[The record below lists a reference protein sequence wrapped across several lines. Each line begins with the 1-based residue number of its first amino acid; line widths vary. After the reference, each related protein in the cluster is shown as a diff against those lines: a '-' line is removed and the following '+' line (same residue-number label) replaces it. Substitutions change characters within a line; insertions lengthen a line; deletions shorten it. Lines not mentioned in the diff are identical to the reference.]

1 MKRLAA
7 AILLTAALC
16 WAAEGRTTRH
26 QLWRGVWISLP
37 EGAEIQP
44 QPRPIRRVRKQVI
57 IDGAIIDLVRQ
68 NKGLPYGAEFERRW
82 RREAGYR
89 NITVRSRGNSY
100 FTTSTSR
107 GVWHFNRKVRMSPKQ
122 MVEAYFSVPV
132 PQRNS
137 EEARRLRAML
147 MSISLRRK

>member
-1 MKRLAA
+1 MKVLAA
-7 AILLTAALC
+7 SMVLALGLC
-16 WAAEGRTTRH
+16 GVAEGQTTRH

-44 QPRPIRRVRKQVI
+44 QPRPIRRVRKQVF

-68 NKGLPYGAEFERRW
+68 KKPLPYGAEFERRW
-82 RREAGYR
+82 WREFGYR

-100 FTTSTSR
+100 FTTYTSR
-107 GVWHFNRKVRMSPKQ
+107 GIWSFNRKVRLSSRQ

-132 PQRNS
+132 AERHS
-137 EEARRLRAML
+137 DEARRLRAML